1 MVSNKTFKNKI
12 YVSDFFFTSC
22 PDICI
27 RMSAEML
34 RLYEQFEQY
43 DKLKLVSF
51 TIDPEYDS
59 VEVLKDYAN
68 KLEVS
73 TPKWHFLTGE
83 KDDIYK
89 LGQTSFLVTAA
100 DNPTAPGGFL
110 HSGAFI
116 LIDKQKRIRGI
127 YDGTNAE
134 QVDKLS
140 GDIEILLNEDKE

>member
-1 MVSNKTFKNKI
+1 M
-12 YVSDFFFTSC
+12 
-22 PDICI
+22 
-27 RMSAEML
+27 
-34 RLYEQFEQY
+34 
-43 DKLKLVSF
+43 SF

-59 VEVLKDYAN
+59 VEVLKDYAD

-73 TPKWHFLTGE
+73 TPKWNFLTGE

-134 QVDKLS
+134 PVDKLF
-140 GDIEILLNEDKE
+140 GDIKILFDEYKE